1 MELEVKVN
9 ELKKNFERDIEEVN
23 SLESLEK
30 VRIKYLGRK
39 GEVTLLLKSLK
50 DLNEEDRR
58 KFGALLN
65 QLKKDISLKITSV
78 KESLEKIEVIKEI
91 DLTLPGRRFVLGKRH
106 PLIKVLEEI
115 VEIFVGFGF
124 EVVEGPD
131 VEWDYYNFEAL
142 NIPAYHPARDMW
154 STQFITDKMLLR
166 THTSPVQIRTMEKRK
181 PPLRILAPGR
191 CFRLDPF
198 DATHAPAFYQ
208 IEGLYVDR
216 NVSFAELKGTLELFA
231 KELFGPETEVKFI
244 PSYFPFTE
252 PSAEVSVRWK
262 GGDWL
267 EICGC
272 GMVHPNVFRAVDY
285 DPEEWTGYA
294 FGLGPDRI
302 AMIKLGIDDIRL
314 FYENDLRF
322 LRQF

>member
-1 MELEVKVN
+1 MELEVKVR
-9 ELKKNFERDIEEVN
+9 ELKRNFEKEIGEVD
-23 SLESLEK
+23 SLDSLEK
-30 VRIKYLGRK
+30 LRVKYLGRK
-39 GEVTLLLKSLK
+39 GEVTLLIKGLK
-50 DLNEEDRR
+50 DLGEEDRR
-58 KFGALLN
+58 RVGALLN
-65 QLKKDISLKITSV
+65 QLKGEIK
-78 KESLEKIEVIKEI
+78 EKIDAKRETLEEREVVKGI
-91 DLTLPGRRFVLGKRH
+91 DLTLPGRRYRVGKRH
-106 PLIKVLEEI
+106 PLIRVLNEI
-115 VEIFVGFGF
+115 IEIFVGLGF

-142 NIPAYHPARDMW
+142 NIPPHHPARDMW
-154 STQFITDKMLLR
+154 STHFITEKMLLR

-231 KELFGPETEVKFI
+231 KELFGPNTEVKFI

-252 PSAEVSVRWK
+252 PSAEVSVKWK
-262 GGDWL
+262 GEWL

-272 GMVHPNVFRAVDY
+272 GMVHPNVFRAVGY

-302 AMIKLGIDDIRL
+302 AMIKLGVDDIRL
-314 FYENDLRF
+314 FYENDVRF

>member
-9 ELKKNFERDIEEVN
+9 ELKKNFEREIQEVD
-23 SLESLEK
+23 SSEFLEK

-39 GEVTLLLKSLK
+39 GEITLLIKSLK
-50 DLNEEDRR
+50 DIEEEERR
-58 KFGALLN
+58 KVGTLLN
-65 QLKKDISLKITSV
+65 QLKKEITEKIQSL
-78 KESLEKIEVIKEI
+78 KESLEVKEVVKKI
-91 DLTLPGRRFVLGKRH
+91 DLTLPGRRYLLGKKH
-106 PLIKVLEEI
+106 PLIKVLDEI
-115 VEIFVGFGF
+115 IDIFVGLGF

-142 NIPAYHPARDMW
+142 NIPAHHPARDMW

-208 IEGLYVDR
+208 IEGLYVDK
-216 NVSFAELKGTLELFA
+216 NVTFAELKGILELFA

-252 PSAEVSVRWK
+252 PSAELSVRRK

-272 GMVHPNVFRAVDY
+272 GMVHPNVFRAVGY

-314 FYENDLRF
+314 FYENDIRF